1 MLAASL
7 DGQRPP
13 LKHRP
18 HEVGNDSRIGT
29 HRRVHTWAIDVK
41 QSNTGCI
48 DARTARRLHQLLSQ
62 SLGCTVDT
70 APGQERM
77 SDLLTLALQRSG
89 FDVTVDLTRRGKEH
103 SAPIP
108 LRQLQQSRGAS
119 GIGADDG
126 HRIFTEQ
133 MRCGGRCQMNDRID
147 ARQTHADRL
156 QSAQVQFLDAADA
169 APTPIP
175 AGRAGVLPLLK
186 AIVSDAGDELFP
198 PPHAF
203 DDAAWVV
210 RRFAEV
216 LPIPALARQR
226 LLELDDPLQA
236 LEIVQTYLRQHQL
249 AS

>member
-1 MLAASL
+1 MERVELPLFPLRTVLFPGGVLPLRIFEARYLDMAARCMKAGMPFGVCL
-7 DGQRPP
+7 IQDGQ
-13 LKHRP
+13 
-18 HEVGNDSRIGT
+18 EVGEAATPHSVGT
-29 HRRVHTWAIDVK
+29 
-41 QSNTGCI
+41 
-48 DARTARRLHQLLSQ
+48 TARIVSWDMPQQGVLLVTCR
-62 SLGCTVDT
+62 G
-70 APGQERM
+70 ER
-77 SDLLTLALQRSG
+77 R
-89 FDVTVDLTRRGKEH
+89 F
-103 SAPIP
+103 
-108 LRQLQQSRGAS
+108 
-119 GIGADDG
+119 
-126 HRIFTEQ
+126 
-133 MRCGGRCQMNDRID
+133 RID

-169 APTPIP
+169 APTPMP